1 MTYYLMAIRTA
12 FTEDDWKLVQLVL
25 TLFRNLLAV
34 QEITLPQKAS
44 GEATQLLFLADSFL
58 ELMFQENM
66 MDLIL
71 VLTQHIDEP
80 SGYLKHENLLL
91 LEIFHYLFLG
101 RDPELI
107 AKVRTEG
114 SKVNLFFVTN

>member
-1 MTYYLMAIRTA
+1 
-12 FTEDDWKLVQLVL
+12 
-25 TLFRNLLAV
+25 
-34 QEITLPQKAS
+34 
-44 GEATQLLFLADSFL
+44 
-58 ELMFQENM
+58 
-66 MDLIL
+66 
-71 VLTQHIDEP
+71 
-80 SGYLKHENLLL
+80 